1 MKIEMSITGDVF
13 VELTLDDFL
22 IAKLE
27 TDIPE
32 IRFVRNETHVGCH
45 KYSSVEVTAI
55 IDGIPKPNLR
65 FPLYGKYIDYNHPSS
80 SVYQLTRF
88 DLSIHY
94 INNPKYDVKI
104 QIEKR
109 ALADIEIFHDAN
121 LLDIMIH
128 PILDIV
134 DQIIN
139 FNWMVIE
146 NYQLGF
152 SDMFNIF
159 KAILIGIAKNPN
171 LASQIGNML
180 IALSLEPKEKYLQAK
195 YMQLC
200 IAICETIHTSTQLYD
215 IYKSISTPMRT
226 KLIEHFLN
234 ENKPDIVAQLTH
246 FSNPIKIED
255 ITNDDRWSL

>member
-1 MKIEMSITGDVF
+1 MKIEMSINGFTSM
-13 VELTLDDFL
+13 ELTLDDFL
-22 IAKLE
+22 NAKLE
-27 TDIPE
+27 TGVPE
-32 IRFVRNETHVGCH
+32 IRFIRNDTHVGCH
-45 KYSSVEVTAI
+45 KYPSVAVTAI
-55 IDGIPKPNLR
+55 IDGIPRMQNGFNIYHHL
-65 FPLYGKYIDYNHPSS
+65 LNYDPSS

-94 INNPKYDVKI
+94 IDNPKYD
-104 QIEKR
+104 IEVQMERR

-121 LLDIMIH
+121 LLEMMIY

-134 DQIIN
+134 EQIIN

-180 IALSLEPKEKYLQAK
+180 VALSLEQKEEYLQER
-195 YMQLC
+195 YMRLC
-200 IAICETIHTSTQLYD
+200 IAICETIHTSTQLYE
-215 IYKSISTPMRT
+215 IYKCISTPMRA
-226 KLIEHFLN
+226 KLIDHFLN

-255 ITNDDRWSL
+255 IPNDDRWRL

>member
-1 MKIEMSITGDVF
+1 MKIEMSITGDAF

-27 TDIPE
+27 TGVPE
-32 IRFVRNETHVGCH
+32 IRFVRNDTHVGCH
-45 KYSSVEVTAI
+45 KYPSVSVTAI
-55 IDGIPKPNLR
+55 IDGIPRMQHALGVYQLSN
-65 FPLYGKYIDYNHPSS
+65 YDPSS

-121 LLDIMIH
+121 LLDMMIH

-139 FNWMVIE
+139 FNWMILE

-180 IALSLEPKEKYLQAK
+180 IALSLEQKEEYLQEK

-200 IAICETIHTSTQLYD
+200 VAICETIHISTQLYE

-226 KLIEHFLN
+226 KLIEYFLDN
-234 ENKPDIVAQLTH
+234 NKPDIVAQLTH
-246 FSNPIKIED
+246 FSNPINIED
-255 ITNDDRWSL
+255 IVNDDRWSL

>member
-1 MKIEMSITGDVF
+1 MKIEMSITGYNF

-22 IAKLE
+22 IVKEE
-27 TDIPE
+27 TGVPE
-32 IRFVRNETHVGCH
+32 IRFIRNNTHVGCRE
-45 KYSSVEVTAI
+45 YPSVEVTAI
-55 IDGIPKPNLR
+55 IDGIPKPDLR
-65 FPLYGKYIDYNHPSS
+65 FGLYGKHIDFDHPSV

-104 QIEKR
+104 CMGR
-109 ALADIEIFHDAN
+109 YALFNIEIFHDTD
-121 LLDIMIH
+121 LLDTMIH

-134 DQIIN
+134 DKIIN
-139 FNWMVIE
+139 YNWMVIE
-146 NYQLGF
+146 ECHLGF
-152 SDMFNIF
+152 SHQFNIF

-171 LASQIGNML
+171 LAGQTENML
-180 IALSLEPKEKYLQAK
+180 VTLSLEPKEEYLQEK

-200 IAICETIHTSTQLYD
+200 IAICETIHSSTQLYE
-215 IYKSISTPMRT
+215 IYKYISTPMRT
-226 KLIEHFLN
+226 KLIEYFLN

-255 ITNDDRWSL
+255 IANDDRWSL

>member
-1 MKIEMSITGDVF
+1 MKIEMSINGFTST
-13 VELTLDDFL
+13 ELTLDDFL
-22 IAKLE
+22 NAKLE
-27 TDIPE
+27 TGVPE
-32 IRFVRNETHVGCH
+32 IRFIRNDTHVGCH
-45 KYSSVEVTAI
+45 KYPSVSVTAI
-55 IDGIPKPNLR
+55 IDGIPRMQHVLGVYQ
-65 FPLYGKYIDYNHPSS
+65 LSSYDPSS
-80 SVYQLTRF
+80 SIYQLTIF
-88 DLSIHY
+88 DLFIHH
-94 INNPKYDVKI
+94 INNPKYDVKV
-104 QIEKR
+104 QLERR
-109 ALADIEIFHDAN
+109 ALADIEIFNDAN
-121 LLDIMIH
+121 LLDMMID

-152 SDMFNIF
+152 SDIFNIF

-180 IALSLEPKEKYLQAK
+180 IALSLEQKEECRQER

-200 IAICETIHTSTQLYD
+200 IAICETIHTLTRKYE
-215 IYKSISTPMRT
+215 IYKCISTPMRA
-226 KLIEHFLN
+226 KLIEYFLN

-255 ITNDDRWSL
+255 IPNDDRWRL

>member
-1 MKIEMSITGDVF
+1 MKIEMSITGDAF
-13 VELTLDDFL
+13 IELTLDDFL
-22 IAKLE
+22 TTKLE
-27 TDIPE
+27 TGVPE

-45 KYSSVEVTAI
+45 KYPSVEVTAI
-55 IDGIPKPNLR
+55 IDGIPRMQHAFGIYHLSN
-65 FPLYGKYIDYNHPSS
+65 YDPSS

-88 DLSIHY
+88 DLFIHY

-104 QIEKR
+104 QMKR
-109 ALADIEIFHDAN
+109 QDLADIEIFHDAN
-121 LLDIMIH
+121 LLDAMIH

-139 FNWMVIE
+139 FNWMVLE

-171 LASQIGNML
+171 LASQIGNIL
-180 IALSLEPKEKYLQAK
+180 ITLSLEQKEKYLQEK
-195 YMQLC
+195 YMRLC
-200 IAICETIHTSTQLYD
+200 IAICETIHTSTQLYE
-215 IYKSISTPMRT
+215 IYKCISTPMRA
-226 KLIEHFLN
+226 KLIEHFLDN
-234 ENKPDIVAQLTH
+234 NKPDIVAQLTH

-255 ITNDDRWSL
+255 ITNDDRWTL

>member
-1 MKIEMSITGDVF
+1 MKIEMSINGFTSI
-13 VELTLDDFL
+13 ELTLDDFL
-22 IAKLE
+22 TTKLE
-27 TDIPE
+27 TGVPE

-45 KYSSVEVTAI
+45 KYPSVSVTAI
-55 IDGIPKPNLR
+55 IDGIPRMQHALGVYQLSN
-65 FPLYGKYIDYNHPSS
+65 YDPSS

-88 DLSIHY
+88 DLFIHY
-94 INNPKYDVKI
+94 INNSKYDVNI
-104 QIEKR
+104 QMERR

-121 LLDIMIH
+121 LLDMMID

-134 DQIIN
+134 NQIIN

-146 NYQLGF
+146 NYQIGF

-171 LASQIGNML
+171 LASQIENML
-180 IALSLEPKEKYLQAK
+180 VALSLEQKEEYLQEK

-200 IAICETIHTSTQLYD
+200 IAICETIHTSTQLYE
-215 IYKSISTPMRT
+215 IYKCISTSMRA

-246 FSNPIKIED
+246 FSNPIKIKD
-255 ITNDDRWSL
+255 ITNDDRWRL

>member
-1 MKIEMSITGDVF
+1 MKIEMSITGGVF

-22 IAKLE
+22 TTKLE
-27 TDIPE
+27 TGVPE

-45 KYSSVEVTAI
+45 KYPSVEVTAI
-55 IDGIPKPNLR
+55 IDGIPRMQHALGVYQLSN
-65 FPLYGKYIDYNHPSS
+65 YDPSS

-88 DLSIHY
+88 DLFIHY

-121 LLDIMIH
+121 LLDMMIH
-128 PILDIV
+128 PILDTV

-139 FNWMVIE
+139 FNWMVLE

-180 IALSLEPKEKYLQAK
+180 ITLSLEQKEKYLQEK
-195 YMQLC
+195 YMRLC

-226 KLIEHFLN
+226 KLIEYFLDN
-234 ENKPDIVAQLTH
+234 NKPDIVAQLTH

>member
-1 MKIEMSITGDVF
+1 MKIEMSINGFTSI
-13 VELTLDDFL
+13 ELTLDDFL
-22 IAKLE
+22 NAKLE
-27 TDIPE
+27 TGVPE
-32 IRFVRNETHVGCH
+32 IRFVRNDTHVGCH
-45 KYSSVEVTAI
+45 KYPSVGVTAI
-55 IDGIPKPNLR
+55 IDGIPRLQHALNVYHLSN
-65 FPLYGKYIDYNHPSS
+65 YDPSS

-88 DLSIHY
+88 DLFIHH

-104 QIEKR
+104 QMERR
-109 ALADIEIFHDAN
+109 ALADIEIFNDAN
-121 LLDIMIH
+121 LLEMMIY

-139 FNWMVIE
+139 YNWMVLE
-146 NYQLGF
+146 NYQIGF

-171 LASQIGNML
+171 LASQIENML
-180 IALSLEPKEKYLQAK
+180 IALSLEQKEKYLQEK
-195 YMQLC
+195 YMRLC
-200 IAICETIHTSTQLYD
+200 IAICETIHTSTQLYE
-215 IYKSISTPMRT
+215 IYKCIPTSMRA

-255 ITNDDRWSL
+255 IPNDDRWRL

>member
-1 MKIEMSITGDVF
+1 MKIEMSINGSVIRK
-13 VELTLDDFL
+13 LTLDDFL
-22 IAKLE
+22 YAKLE
-27 TDIPE
+27 TGIPE

-45 KYSSVEVTAI
+45 KYPSVAVTAI
-55 IDGIPKPNLR
+55 IDGIPRQRPISSIYHNLLN
-65 FPLYGKYIDYNHPSS
+65 FDPSS

-88 DLSIHY
+88 DLFIHY

-109 ALADIEIFHDAN
+109 ALADIEIFNDAD
-121 LLDIMIH
+121 LLDSLIY

-180 IALSLEPKEKYLQAK
+180 VTLSLEQKEEYLQEK

-200 IAICETIHTSTQLYD
+200 VAICETIHTSTQLYE
-215 IYKSISTPMRT
+215 IYKCISTPMRA
-226 KLIEHFLN
+226 KLIEHFLDD
-234 ENKPDIVAQLTH
+234 NKPNIVAQLTH
-246 FSNPIKIED
+246 FSNPMNIED
-255 ITNDDRWSL
+255 ITNDDRWTL